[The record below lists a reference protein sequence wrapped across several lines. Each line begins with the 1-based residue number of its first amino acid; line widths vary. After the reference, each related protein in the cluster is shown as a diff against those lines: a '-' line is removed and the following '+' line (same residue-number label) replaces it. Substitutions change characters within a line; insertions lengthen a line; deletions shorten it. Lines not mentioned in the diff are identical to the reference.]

1 VETTQTKRWILWFLV
16 DISWYIIIDG
26 FITYK

>member
-16 DISWYIIIDG
+16 DISWYIMI
-26 FITYK
+26 YL